1 MTQIFSAVKAVI
13 VKEGKILFIK
23 QTVKGKEFW
32 DFPGGRLKF
41 GENPFETLKREVKE
55 ETNLDIEILKPVG
68 LWWYFRERDGN
79 QVICNTFLCR
89 AEGQVS
95 KNVDEEDEEIKE
107 FKWMTKE
114 EFLKG
119 KHTVSHESFNQL
131 IFNL

>member
-13 VKEGKILFIK
+13 IKEGKILFIK
-23 QTVKGKEFW
+23 QTVKEKEFW
-32 DFPGGRLKF
+32 DLPGGRLKF

-79 QVICNTFLCR
+79 QVICNTFLCS
-89 AEGQVS
+89 ANGQVS

-119 KHTVSHESFNQL
+119 KHTVSHESFNQ
-131 IFNL
+131 